1 MDAHFQALMKTLF
14 QQMGIDLPPDRQ
26 NAVYSVEVDEQVKM
40 KFFAAPAGY
49 LNMICDLGKLPEA
62 VDPALLMH
70 ILKLNCF
77 TPLFH
82 DFNFKLGFNDE
93 AESLEL
99 WLRQKLDGLN
109 EEAAIKLFD
118 FAVETAGYV
127 KSWMEKPLTKQR
139 SAQFMNRLTTGA
151 GWKK

>member
-1 MDAHFQALMKTLF
+1 M
-14 QQMGIDLPPDRQ
+14 
-26 NAVYSVEVDEQVKM
+26 
-40 KFFAAPAGY
+40 
-49 LNMICDLGKLPEA
+49 
-62 VDPALLMH
+62 
-70 ILKLNCF
+70 LKLNCF
-77 TPLFH
+77 TPVFP

-93 AESLEL
+93 AESVEL

-139 SAQFMNRLTTGA
+139 SAQFMNRLSTGS